1 MTTNTTAPNPLDE
14 ALTRLINRSIDAA
27 EEVAGGITNAT
38 GTALDFLAAE
48 IPDVVQQLL
57 IWHAIESFI
66 WFFLGTLILAVPWFV
81 YWRWG
86 GRGEPTEPKYGE
98 ARYEETFTHGYDGRV
113 SGEAADLFALLSGVT
128 KLAGLALILGNLEWL
143 QILVAPKLYLL
154 EYARV
159 LVMR

>member
-27 EEVAGGITNAT
+27 ESVAGGISEAS
-38 GTALDFLAAE
+38 GDAAAFLAAE
-48 IPDVVQQLL
+48 IPDVIQQLL
-57 IWHAIESFI
+57 VWHAIESLI
-66 WFFLGTLILAVPWFV
+66 WFLPGLLLIAAPWFV
-81 YWRWG
+81 YWRLG
-86 GRGEPTEPKYGE
+86 GRGKPAEPKYGE

-113 SGEAADLFALLSGVT
+113 SGEAAAIFALLSGVT
-128 KLAGLALILGNLEWL
+128 TLAGLALILGNLEWL

>member
-1 MTTNTTAPNPLDE
+1 MTSNTTAPNPLDE

-27 EEVAGGITNAT
+27 ESVAGGISEAS
-38 GTALDFLAAE
+38 GDAAAFLAAE
-48 IPDVVQQLL
+48 IPDVIQQLL
-57 IWHAIESFI
+57 VWHAIESLI
-66 WFFLGTLILAVPWFV
+66 WFLPGLLLIAAPWFV

-86 GRGEPTEPKYGE
+86 GRGAPTEPKYGE

-113 SGEAADLFALLSGVT
+113 SGEAAALFAILSGVT
-128 KLAGLALILGNLEWL
+128 TLAGLALILGNLEWL